1 VNDADESPLL
11 DGLNPTQR
19 EAVLYGDGPL
29 LLFAGAGS
37 GKTRVLTHRI
47 AHLILERGVRPR
59 NVLAVTFTNK
69 AAKEMRER
77 LEKLV
82 GSGATKELWAGTFH
96 STCARLLR
104 ERGDSIGLPRDFV
117 VYDDD
122 DQLTVIKECL
132 HQLNLDDRQYAPRA
146 VLSFISRAKEKLIEP
161 EHFKEHFSGLFENVV
176 ARIYTLYQEKLS
188 LNHALDFDDLIGKAV
203 RMLQQREDVREYY
216 QNKFKYVLVDEYQ
229 DVNMSQYKLTQLLSD
244 GTRNICIVGDDDQ
257 CLPPATPI
265 SVPNGFAAIE
275 TLEAGDFIL
284 ATGGDA
290 TLKPALVSRVHKS
303 HYSGDMFEIKT
314 DGVQLR
320 GTPGHRVF
328 ARLSA
333 APGQE
338 RYFVYLMYRSD
349 RGYRVGMTKASRRG
363 WKGGEAMDQ
372 VGFIVRSNQEHA
384 DKMWILKSVS
394 TFGEARFWEEFFAAR
409 YGLPTM
415 VFHSTGRS
423 TLMGGDEWIERLYDS
438 LDTEAAAK
446 RLMEELHLES
456 NFPHH
461 RPQGGARRQSVT
473 FTMFGGYRTSR
484 TMRLGDHRIQWC
496 ARRPDLA
503 EKLQE
508 EGFPVRPSKLSGFKM
523 ETCRVDYRDAV
534 QLARRAAAAGDME
547 VSYRARV
554 AGETYQIC
562 PLSHVHPGMHILV
575 EENGILTDR
584 EVQSV
589 EKHSYDGPVYDLEVD
604 DYHCYVSG
612 GMLVHN
618 SVYGWRGADIE
629 IILGFESDYPDAK
642 IIKLEQNYRSTKTIL
657 EAAYAVVS
665 RNRGR
670 KDKKLWTQ
678 NPDGEAVLVWEAM
691 NEQEEAVYVAQ
702 VVREALEEGT
712 RRYSDFAILYRTNAQ
727 SRVLEEVFINYRIPY
742 QIVGG
747 VRFYERRE
755 IKDLMAYLRLIHNP
769 FDSVSLKRIVNVPT
783 RGIGATSW
791 ARIEETAQRRGV
803 SLWDAIADLEGIDL
817 KPSIRKAIQG
827 FTALIVSLRSRRE
840 QPSVTKLVEAILE
853 ETGYK
858 RILEADKTVE
868 AQSRL
873 ENVQELLT
881 VTQQFEHTSEDP
893 TLRGFLEQT
902 ALIADI
908 DSLGGEGADAVV
920 LMTLHSAKGLEFPEV
935 FLVGLEESIFPH
947 FRTLQDDKSLEEER
961 RLAYVGITRAR
972 ERLHLT
978 FAARRTIFG
987 NIQINP
993 PSRFVRDIPLEHL
1006 AVPAGGRIPGFARTR
1021 QRELHSYTGGPAAG
1035 KSAATPATP
1044 PKPTTPVGGASPF
1057 KPGEKVKHAVFGQ
1070 GVVVG
1075 CTGMGDDAQVTV
1087 AFPNVGVKKLV
1098 AGYARLE
1105 KAG

>member
-1 VNDADESPLL
+1 MTDADYESPLL

-69 AAKEMRER
+69 AAREMRDR

-82 GSGATKELWAGTFH
+82 GTGATKELWAGTFH

-104 ERGDSIGLPRDFV
+104 ERGETIGLPRDFV

-122 DQLTVIKECL
+122 DQITLIKECL

-146 VLSFISRAKEKLIEP
+146 VLSFISRAKEKLIDP
-161 EHFKEHFSGLFENVV
+161 EHFKEHFHGFFENVV
-176 ARIYTLYQEKLS
+176 ARIYTLYQEKLT

-203 RMLQQREDVREYY
+203 RMLQQREDVREHY

-229 DVNMSQYKLTQLLSD
+229 DVNMAQYKLTQLLSD

-257 CLPPATPI
+257 
-265 SVPNGFAAIE
+265 
-275 TLEAGDFIL
+275 
-284 ATGGDA
+284 
-290 TLKPALVSRVHKS
+290 
-303 HYSGDMFEIKT
+303 
-314 DGVQLR
+314 
-320 GTPGHRVF
+320 
-328 ARLSA
+328 
-333 APGQE
+333 
-338 RYFVYLMYRSD
+338 
-349 RGYRVGMTKASRRG
+349 
-363 WKGGEAMDQ
+363 
-372 VGFIVRSNQEHA
+372 
-384 DKMWILKSVS
+384 
-394 TFGEARFWEEFFAAR
+394 
-409 YGLPTM
+409 
-415 VFHSTGRS
+415 
-423 TLMGGDEWIERLYDS
+423 
-438 LDTEAAAK
+438 
-446 RLMEELHLES
+446 
-456 NFPHH
+456 
-461 RPQGGARRQSVT
+461 
-473 FTMFGGYRTSR
+473 
-484 TMRLGDHRIQWC
+484 
-496 ARRPDLA
+496 
-503 EKLQE
+503 
-508 EGFPVRPSKLSGFKM
+508 
-523 ETCRVDYRDAV
+523 
-534 QLARRAAAAGDME
+534 
-547 VSYRARV
+547 
-554 AGETYQIC
+554 
-562 PLSHVHPGMHILV
+562 
-575 EENGILTDR
+575 
-584 EVQSV
+584 
-589 EKHSYDGPVYDLEVD
+589 
-604 DYHCYVSG
+604 
-612 GMLVHN
+612 

-629 IILGFESDYPDAK
+629 IILGFEADYPDAQ

-670 KDKKLWTQ
+670 KDKKLWTD
-678 NPDGEAVLVWEAM
+678 NPDGDAVMVWEAM

-702 VVREALEEGT
+702 VIREALEEGT

-727 SRVLEEVFINYRIPY
+727 SRVLEEAFINWKIPY

-755 IKDLMAYLRLIHNP
+755 IKDIMAYLRLIHNP
-769 FDSVSLKRIVNVPT
+769 YDSVSLKRIVNVPA

-791 ARIEETAQRRGV
+791 ARIEEAAQNRGV
-803 SLWDAIADLEGIDL
+803 SLWDAVADLDGIEL
-817 KPSIRKAIQG
+817 KPSIKKAVQG
-827 FTALIVSLRSRRE
+827 FTALIASLRSRRE
-840 QPSVTKLVEAILE
+840 KLTITKLVEAVIE

-858 RILEADKTVE
+858 KLLEAEKTVE

-873 ENVQELLT
+873 ENIQELST
-881 VTQQFEHTSEDP
+881 VTLQFEMTSEDP

-908 DSLGGEGADAVV
+908 DSLGGQGADAVV
-920 LMTLHSAKGLEFPEV
+920 MMTLHSAKGLEFPEV
-935 FLVGLEESIFPH
+935 FLIGLEESIFPH
-947 FRTLQDDKSLEEER
+947 FRSLQDDKSLEEER
-961 RLAYVGITRAR
+961 RLAYVGITRAQNK
-972 ERLHLT
+972 LHLT

-1006 AVPAGGRIPGFARTR
+1006 AVPAGGRIPGFARSR
-1021 QRELHSYTGGPAAG
+1021 QRELNSYSGGVATKPKPVGVGAVSSGSGAG
-1035 KSAATPATP
+1035 IKSA
-1044 PKPTTPVGGASPF
+1044 GAPPF

-1075 CTGMGDDAQVTV
+1075 CTGAGDEAQVTV

-1105 KAG
+1105 KL

>member
-1 VNDADESPLL
+1 VTDPDESMLL

-47 AHLILERGVRPR
+47 AHLVLERGVRPR

-77 LEKLV
+77 LEKLI
-82 GSGATKELWAGTFH
+82 GPGAGKELWAGTFH

-104 ERGDSIGLPRDFV
+104 ERGESIGLPRDFV

-161 EHFKEHFSGLFENVV
+161 DNFKEHFTGFFENVV
-176 ARIYTLYQEKLS
+176 ARIYTLYQEKLT

-229 DVNMSQYKLTQLLSD
+229 DVNMSQYKLTQLLSN

-257 CLPPATPI
+257 
-265 SVPNGFAAIE
+265 
-275 TLEAGDFIL
+275 
-284 ATGGDA
+284 
-290 TLKPALVSRVHKS
+290 
-303 HYSGDMFEIKT
+303 
-314 DGVQLR
+314 
-320 GTPGHRVF
+320 
-328 ARLSA
+328 
-333 APGQE
+333 
-338 RYFVYLMYRSD
+338 
-349 RGYRVGMTKASRRG
+349 
-363 WKGGEAMDQ
+363 
-372 VGFIVRSNQEHA
+372 
-384 DKMWILKSVS
+384 
-394 TFGEARFWEEFFAAR
+394 
-409 YGLPTM
+409 
-415 VFHSTGRS
+415 
-423 TLMGGDEWIERLYDS
+423 
-438 LDTEAAAK
+438 
-446 RLMEELHLES
+446 
-456 NFPHH
+456 
-461 RPQGGARRQSVT
+461 
-473 FTMFGGYRTSR
+473 
-484 TMRLGDHRIQWC
+484 
-496 ARRPDLA
+496 
-503 EKLQE
+503 
-508 EGFPVRPSKLSGFKM
+508 
-523 ETCRVDYRDAV
+523 
-534 QLARRAAAAGDME
+534 
-547 VSYRARV
+547 
-554 AGETYQIC
+554 
-562 PLSHVHPGMHILV
+562 
-575 EENGILTDR
+575 
-584 EVQSV
+584 
-589 EKHSYDGPVYDLEVD
+589 
-604 DYHCYVSG
+604 
-612 GMLVHN
+612 

-629 IILGFESDYPDAK
+629 IILGFEADYPDAK
-642 IIKLEQNYRSTKTIL
+642 TIKLEQNYRSTKTIL
-657 EAAYAVVS
+657 ETAYAVVS

-670 KDKKLWTQ
+670 KDKKLWTE
-678 NPDGEAVLVWEAM
+678 NPDGEAVLVWEAI

-702 VVREALEEGT
+702 TIREALDDGT
-712 RRYSDFAILYRTNAQ
+712 RRLSDFAILYRTNAQ

-747 VRFYERRE
+747 LRFYERRE

-769 FDSVSLKRIVNVPT
+769 FDSVSLKRIVNVPA

-791 ARIEETAQRRGV
+791 ARIEDAAQKRGV
-803 SLWDAIADLEGIDL
+803 ATWDALADIDGLDL

-827 FTALIVSLRSRRE
+827 FTALVASLRSRRE
-840 QPSVTKLVEAILE
+840 SLSVTKLVEAVLE

-858 RILEADKTVE
+858 RLLEAEKTVE

-873 ENVQELLT
+873 ENVQELLS
-881 VTQQFEHTSEDP
+881 VTQQFELTSEDP

-935 FLVGLEESIFPH
+935 FLVGMEESIFPH
-947 FRTLQDDKSLEEER
+947 FRSLQDDKSLEEER

-972 ERLHLT
+972 EKLHLT

-987 NIQINP
+987 NIQINA

-1006 AVPAGGRIPGFARTR
+1006 AVPAGGRIPGFARAR
-1021 QRELHSYTGGPAAG
+1021 QRELHSYSGGSTQQPSTKPTVATPSGPA
-1035 KSAATPATP
+1035 
-1044 PKPTTPVGGASPF
+1044 PF
-1057 KPGEKVKHAVFGQ
+1057 KPGEKVKHAVFGM
-1070 GVVVG
+1070 GVVVA
-1075 CTGMGDDAQVTV
+1075 CTGTGDDAQVTV

-1098 AGYARLE
+1098 VGYARLE
-1105 KAG
+1105 KL

>member
-1 VNDADESPLL
+1 MTDADYESPLL

-69 AAKEMRER
+69 AAREMRDR

-82 GSGATKELWAGTFH
+82 GTGATKELWAGTFH

-104 ERGDSIGLPRDFV
+104 ERGETIGLPRDFV

-122 DQLTVIKECL
+122 DQITLIKECL

-146 VLSFISRAKEKLIEP
+146 VLSFISRAKEKLIDP
-161 EHFKEHFSGLFENVV
+161 EHFKEHFHGFFENVV
-176 ARIYTLYQEKLS
+176 ARIYTLYQEKLT

-203 RMLQQREDVREYY
+203 RMLQQREDVREHY

-229 DVNMSQYKLTQLLSD
+229 DVNMAQYKLTQLLSD

-257 CLPPATPI
+257 
-265 SVPNGFAAIE
+265 
-275 TLEAGDFIL
+275 
-284 ATGGDA
+284 
-290 TLKPALVSRVHKS
+290 
-303 HYSGDMFEIKT
+303 
-314 DGVQLR
+314 
-320 GTPGHRVF
+320 
-328 ARLSA
+328 
-333 APGQE
+333 
-338 RYFVYLMYRSD
+338 
-349 RGYRVGMTKASRRG
+349 
-363 WKGGEAMDQ
+363 
-372 VGFIVRSNQEHA
+372 
-384 DKMWILKSVS
+384 
-394 TFGEARFWEEFFAAR
+394 
-409 YGLPTM
+409 
-415 VFHSTGRS
+415 
-423 TLMGGDEWIERLYDS
+423 
-438 LDTEAAAK
+438 
-446 RLMEELHLES
+446 
-456 NFPHH
+456 
-461 RPQGGARRQSVT
+461 
-473 FTMFGGYRTSR
+473 
-484 TMRLGDHRIQWC
+484 
-496 ARRPDLA
+496 
-503 EKLQE
+503 
-508 EGFPVRPSKLSGFKM
+508 
-523 ETCRVDYRDAV
+523 
-534 QLARRAAAAGDME
+534 
-547 VSYRARV
+547 
-554 AGETYQIC
+554 
-562 PLSHVHPGMHILV
+562 
-575 EENGILTDR
+575 
-584 EVQSV
+584 
-589 EKHSYDGPVYDLEVD
+589 
-604 DYHCYVSG
+604 
-612 GMLVHN
+612 

-629 IILGFESDYPDAK
+629 IILGFEADYPDAQ

-670 KDKKLWTQ
+670 KDKKLWTD
-678 NPDGEAVLVWEAM
+678 NPDGDAVMVWEAM

-702 VVREALEEGT
+702 VIREALEEGT

-727 SRVLEEVFINYRIPY
+727 SRVLEEAFINWKIPY

-755 IKDLMAYLRLIHNP
+755 IKDIMAYLRLIHNP
-769 FDSVSLKRIVNVPT
+769 YDSVSLKRIVNVPA

-791 ARIEETAQRRGV
+791 ARIEEAAQNRGV
-803 SLWDAIADLEGIDL
+803 SLWDAVADLDGIEL
-817 KPSIRKAIQG
+817 KPSIKKAVQG
-827 FTALIVSLRSRRE
+827 FTALIASLRSRRE
-840 QPSVTKLVEAILE
+840 KLTITKLVEAVIE

-858 RILEADKTVE
+858 KLLESEKTVE

-873 ENVQELLT
+873 ENIQELST
-881 VTQQFEHTSEDP
+881 VTLQFEMTSEDP

-908 DSLGGEGADAVV
+908 DSLGGQGADAVV
-920 LMTLHSAKGLEFPEV
+920 MMTLHSAKGLEFPEV
-935 FLVGLEESIFPH
+935 FLIGLEESIFPH
-947 FRTLQDDKSLEEER
+947 FRSLQDDKSLEEER
-961 RLAYVGITRAR
+961 RLAYVGITRAQNK
-972 ERLHLT
+972 LHLT

-1006 AVPAGGRIPGFARTR
+1006 AVPAGGRIPGFARSR
-1021 QRELHSYTGGPAAG
+1021 QRELNSYSGGVATKPKPVGVGSASSGSGAG
-1035 KSAATPATP
+1035 IKSA
-1044 PKPTTPVGGASPF
+1044 GAPPF

-1075 CTGMGDDAQVTV
+1075 CTGTGDEAQVTV

-1105 KAG
+1105 KL

>member
-1 VNDADESPLL
+1 MTDPDESTLL

-82 GSGATKELWAGTFH
+82 GPGAGKELWAGTFH

-104 ERGDSIGLPRDFV
+104 ERGESIGLPRDFV

-161 EHFKEHFSGLFENVV
+161 DNFKEHFTGFFENVV
-176 ARIYTLYQEKLS
+176 ARIYTLYQEKLT

-229 DVNMSQYKLTQLLSD
+229 DVNLSQYKLTQLLSN

-257 CLPPATPI
+257 
-265 SVPNGFAAIE
+265 
-275 TLEAGDFIL
+275 
-284 ATGGDA
+284 
-290 TLKPALVSRVHKS
+290 
-303 HYSGDMFEIKT
+303 
-314 DGVQLR
+314 
-320 GTPGHRVF
+320 
-328 ARLSA
+328 
-333 APGQE
+333 
-338 RYFVYLMYRSD
+338 
-349 RGYRVGMTKASRRG
+349 
-363 WKGGEAMDQ
+363 
-372 VGFIVRSNQEHA
+372 
-384 DKMWILKSVS
+384 
-394 TFGEARFWEEFFAAR
+394 
-409 YGLPTM
+409 
-415 VFHSTGRS
+415 
-423 TLMGGDEWIERLYDS
+423 
-438 LDTEAAAK
+438 
-446 RLMEELHLES
+446 
-456 NFPHH
+456 
-461 RPQGGARRQSVT
+461 
-473 FTMFGGYRTSR
+473 
-484 TMRLGDHRIQWC
+484 
-496 ARRPDLA
+496 
-503 EKLQE
+503 
-508 EGFPVRPSKLSGFKM
+508 
-523 ETCRVDYRDAV
+523 
-534 QLARRAAAAGDME
+534 
-547 VSYRARV
+547 
-554 AGETYQIC
+554 
-562 PLSHVHPGMHILV
+562 
-575 EENGILTDR
+575 
-584 EVQSV
+584 
-589 EKHSYDGPVYDLEVD
+589 
-604 DYHCYVSG
+604 
-612 GMLVHN
+612 

-629 IILGFESDYPDAK
+629 IILGFEADYPDAK
-642 IIKLEQNYRSTKTIL
+642 TIKLEQNYRSTKTIL
-657 EAAYAVVS
+657 ETAYSVVS

-670 KDKKLWTQ
+670 KDKKLWTE
-678 NPDGEAVLVWEAM
+678 NPDGEAVLVWEAI

-702 VVREALEEGT
+702 TIREALDEGT
-712 RRYSDFAILYRTNAQ
+712 RRLSDFAILYRTNAQ

-747 VRFYERRE
+747 LRFYERRE

-769 FDSVSLKRIVNVPT
+769 FDSVSLKRIVNVPA

-791 ARIEETAQRRGV
+791 AKIEDSAQKRGV
-803 SLWDAIADLEGIDL
+803 AVWDAIADLDGLDL

-827 FTALIVSLRSRRE
+827 FTALIASLRSRRE
-840 QPSVTKLVEAILE
+840 SLSVTKLVETVLE

-858 RILEADKTVE
+858 RLLEAEKTVE

-873 ENVQELLT
+873 ENVQELLS
-881 VTQQFEHTSEDP
+881 VTQQFELTSEDP

-935 FLVGLEESIFPH
+935 FLVGMEEGIFPH
-947 FRTLQDDKSLEEER
+947 FRSLQDDKSLEEER

-972 ERLHLT
+972 EQLHLT

-987 NIQINP
+987 NIQINA
-993 PSRFVRDIPLEHL
+993 PSRFVRDIPLEFL

-1021 QRELHSYTGGPAAG
+1021 QRELHSYSGGPAQQKAPG
-1035 KSAATPATP
+1035 SGGAI
-1044 PKPTTPVGGASPF
+1044 VGGGGGVTPF

-1075 CTGMGDDAQVTV
+1075 CTGIGDDAQVTV

-1098 AGYARLE
+1098 VGYARLE
-1105 KAG
+1105 KL

>member
-1 VNDADESPLL
+1 MTDPDESTLL

-82 GSGATKELWAGTFH
+82 GPGAAKELWAGTFH

-104 ERGDSIGLPRDFV
+104 ERGESIGLPRDFV

-161 EHFKEHFSGLFENVV
+161 DNFKEHFTGFFENVV
-176 ARIYTLYQEKLS
+176 ARIYTLYQEKLT

-203 RMLQQREDVREYY
+203 RMLQQREDVLEYY
-216 QNKFKYVLVDEYQ
+216 QNKFKYVLIDEYQ

-257 CLPPATPI
+257 
-265 SVPNGFAAIE
+265 
-275 TLEAGDFIL
+275 
-284 ATGGDA
+284 
-290 TLKPALVSRVHKS
+290 
-303 HYSGDMFEIKT
+303 
-314 DGVQLR
+314 
-320 GTPGHRVF
+320 
-328 ARLSA
+328 
-333 APGQE
+333 
-338 RYFVYLMYRSD
+338 
-349 RGYRVGMTKASRRG
+349 
-363 WKGGEAMDQ
+363 
-372 VGFIVRSNQEHA
+372 
-384 DKMWILKSVS
+384 
-394 TFGEARFWEEFFAAR
+394 
-409 YGLPTM
+409 
-415 VFHSTGRS
+415 
-423 TLMGGDEWIERLYDS
+423 
-438 LDTEAAAK
+438 
-446 RLMEELHLES
+446 
-456 NFPHH
+456 
-461 RPQGGARRQSVT
+461 
-473 FTMFGGYRTSR
+473 
-484 TMRLGDHRIQWC
+484 
-496 ARRPDLA
+496 
-503 EKLQE
+503 
-508 EGFPVRPSKLSGFKM
+508 
-523 ETCRVDYRDAV
+523 
-534 QLARRAAAAGDME
+534 
-547 VSYRARV
+547 
-554 AGETYQIC
+554 
-562 PLSHVHPGMHILV
+562 
-575 EENGILTDR
+575 
-584 EVQSV
+584 
-589 EKHSYDGPVYDLEVD
+589 
-604 DYHCYVSG
+604 
-612 GMLVHN
+612 

-629 IILGFESDYPDAK
+629 IILGFEADYPDAK
-642 IIKLEQNYRSTKTIL
+642 TIKLEQNYRSTKTIL
-657 EAAYAVVS
+657 ETAYSVVS

-670 KDKKLWTQ
+670 KDKKLWTE
-678 NPDGEAVLVWEAM
+678 NPDGEAVLVWEAI

-702 VVREALEEGT
+702 TIREALDEGT
-712 RRYSDFAILYRTNAQ
+712 RRLSDFAILYRTNAQ

-747 VRFYERRE
+747 LRFYERRE

-769 FDSVSLKRIVNVPT
+769 FDSVSLKRIVNVPA

-791 ARIEETAQRRGV
+791 AKLEDSAQKRGV
-803 SLWDAIADLEGIDL
+803 AVWDAIADLDGLDR
-817 KPSIRKAIQG
+817 KPSIRKAILG
-827 FTALIVSLRSRRE
+827 FTALVASLRSRRDGL
-840 QPSVTKLVEAILE
+840 SVTKLVETVLE

-858 RILEADKTVE
+858 RLLEAEKTVE

-873 ENVQELLT
+873 ENVQELLS
-881 VTQQFEHTSEDP
+881 VTQQFELTSEDP

-935 FLVGLEESIFPH
+935 FLVGMEESIFPH
-947 FRTLQDDKSLEEER
+947 FRSLQDDKSLEEER

-972 ERLHLT
+972 EKLHLT

-987 NIQINP
+987 NIQSNA
-993 PSRFVRDIPLEHL
+993 PSRCVREIPLELL

-1021 QRELHSYTGGPAAG
+1021 QRELHSYSGGPAQ
-1035 KSAATPATP
+1035 
-1044 PKPTTPVGGASPF
+1044 PKTAPGSPIIGGGGGAAPF

-1075 CTGMGDDAQVTV
+1075 CTGIGDDAQVTV

-1098 AGYARLE
+1098 VGYARLE
-1105 KAG
+1105 KI